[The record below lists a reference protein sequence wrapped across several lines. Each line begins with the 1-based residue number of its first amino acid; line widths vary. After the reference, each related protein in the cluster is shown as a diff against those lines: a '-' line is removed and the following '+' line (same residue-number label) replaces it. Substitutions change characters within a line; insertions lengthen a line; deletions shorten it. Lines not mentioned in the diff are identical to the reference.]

1 MNIVEPLIAIIQRQK
16 DYGSKLTALCIMA
29 IINMCNFSED
39 MKDIFLSKNGQA
51 VINDLLESKEEDIL
65 LNILKLIMTLITQ
78 DASETS

>member
-1 MNIVEPLIAIIQRQK
+1 
-16 DYGSKLTALCIMA
+16 MA

-65 LNILKLIMTLITQ
+65 LNILKLIMTLIT
-78 DASETS
+78 